1 VAEIA
6 FKGCQT
12 VQAEGRM
19 SFVAQTILPAAR
31 DQPRGEKM
39 QHVIANSFEIDI
51 DDAFPRLVNWHE
63 VVTAK
68 PFTQTV
74 TSPEL
79 SICSTESKVEGDAA
93 ARIEGEAARLVEG
106 QAIVERRAFDADGLP
121 GTYIV
126 LRSYPDGENDP
137 PSHRHIVILVPP
149 DPRFL
154 YRAEAT
160 FDEEEA
166 ETTVKAFEAALA
178 SFRLRPPERSFAE
191 ILAAR
196 EAEFQRAMDS
206 AAASRQAARKAA
218 PAPVVTVTENALT
231 VRSDLLDRD
240 VKVEIFLN
248 DGQAAVDAKQIETLL
263 DFVRLPRDLLPRI
276 KDLLYADYRKSAAE
290 IDYGADDADDPFEL
304 PDADAAFAATDI
316 RFLSISD
323 TDRWRSRFSS
333 LVLYPP
339 WEQEHGVTLIFRNGE
354 VLALSTQEAGYY
366 HPYEAP
372 LR

>member
-1 VAEIA
+1 MKHIV
-6 FKGCQT
+6 
-12 VQAEGRM
+12 
-19 SFVAQTILPAAR
+19 
-31 DQPRGEKM
+31 
-39 QHVIANSFEIDI
+39 ANSFEIDI
-51 DDAFPRLVNWHE
+51 DDAFPRVVSWHD

-68 PFTQTV
+68 PFTQTL
-74 TSPEL
+74 TSPEF
-79 SICSTESKVEGDAA
+79 SICATESKVQGDAA
-93 ARIEGEAARLVEG
+93 ARLEGEAARLAEG
-106 QAIVERRAFDADGLP
+106 QEIVERRAFDADSLP
-121 GTYIV
+121 GTCIV
-126 LRSYPDGENDP
+126 VRSSPDGETGAP
-137 PSHRHIVILVPP
+137 EHRHIVILVPP
-149 DPRFL
+149 DPTFL

-160 FDEEEA
+160 FGAEEA

-178 SFRLRPPERSFAE
+178 SFRLRPPKRSFAE

-196 EAEFQRAMDS
+196 ETEFQRAMDS
-206 AAASRQAARKAA
+206 AAASRQAAQKAT
-218 PAPVVTVTENALT
+218 PAPVVPTVTENALT
-231 VRSDLLDRD
+231 VRSDLFDRD

-263 DFVRLPRDLLPRI
+263 DFARLPPDLLPRI

-290 IDYGADDADDPFEL
+290 IDYGADDPDDPFEL

-323 TDRWRSRFSS
+323 TDRWQSRFSS

-354 VLALSTQEAGYY
+354 LLALSTQEAGYY

>member
-1 VAEIA
+1 
-6 FKGCQT
+6 
-12 VQAEGRM
+12 
-19 SFVAQTILPAAR
+19 
-31 DQPRGEKM
+31 M
-39 QHVIANSFEIDI
+39 QHIVANSFEIDI
-51 DDAFPRLVNWHE
+51 DDAFPRVVNWHE

-79 SICSTESKVEGDAA
+79 SICTTESKVQGDAA
-93 ARIEGEAARLVEG
+93 ARLEGEAARLVEG
-106 QAIVERRAFDADGLP
+106 QEIVERRALDADGAP
-121 GTYIV
+121 GSYIV
-126 LRSYPDGENDP
+126 VRSYPDGENGP
-137 PSHRHIVILVPP
+137 PSYRHIVILVPP
-149 DPRFL
+149 DPTYL
-154 YRAEAT
+154 YQAEAT
-160 FDEEEA
+160 FDAEEA

-196 EAEFQRAMDS
+196 EIEFQRAMDS
-206 AAASRQAARKAA
+206 AVASRQAAQKAA
-218 PAPVVTVTENALT
+218 PTPVVPTVTENALT
-231 VRSDLLDRD
+231 VRSELFDRD
-240 VKVEIFLN
+240 VKVEIFLK

-263 DFVRLPRDLLPRI
+263 DFVRLPRI
-276 KDLLYADYRKSAAE
+276 KELLYADYRKSAAE
-290 IDYGADDADDPFEL
+290 INYGADDPDDPFEL

-323 TDRWRSRFSS
+323 TDRWQSRFSS

-354 VLALSTQEAGYY
+354 FLALSTQEAGHY

>member
-1 VAEIA
+1 
-6 FKGCQT
+6 
-12 VQAEGRM
+12 
-19 SFVAQTILPAAR
+19 
-31 DQPRGEKM
+31 M
-39 QHVIANSFEIDI
+39 QHIVANSFAIDI
-51 DDAFPRLVNWHE
+51 DDTFPRVVNWLE

-79 SICSTESKVEGDAA
+79 SICTTESKVEGDAA
-93 ARIEGEAARLVEG
+93 ARLEGEAARLVEG
-106 QAIVERRAFDADGLP
+106 QEIVVRRALGADGLP
-121 GTYIV
+121 GIYIAV
-126 LRSYPDGENDP
+126 RTYPDGENGP

-149 DPRFL
+149 DPTFL

-160 FDEEEA
+160 FDAEEA
-166 ETTVKAFEAALA
+166 ETTIKAFEAALA

-196 EAEFQRAMDS
+196 ETEFQRAMES
-206 AAASRQAARKAA
+206 AAASRQAAQKAA
-218 PAPVVTVTENALT
+218 PAPVVPTVTENALT

-263 DFVRLPRDLLPRI
+263 DFVRLPPDLLPRI

-290 IDYGADDADDPFEL
+290 IDYGADDPDDPFEL

-316 RFLSISD
+316 RYLSISD
-323 TDRWRSRFSS
+323 TDRWQSRFSS

-354 VLALSTQEAGYY
+354 FLALSMQEAGYY

>member
-1 VAEIA
+1 
-6 FKGCQT
+6 
-12 VQAEGRM
+12 
-19 SFVAQTILPAAR
+19 
-31 DQPRGEKM
+31 M
-39 QHVIANSFEIDI
+39 QHIVANSFEIDI
-51 DDAFPRLVNWHE
+51 DDAFPRVVNWHE

-79 SICSTESKVEGDAA
+79 SICTTESKVQGDAA
-93 ARIEGEAARLVEG
+93 ARLEGEAARVVEG
-106 QAIVERRAFDADGLP
+106 QEIVERRAFDADGAP
-121 GTYIV
+121 GSYIV
-126 LRSYPDGENDP
+126 VRSHPDGENGP
-137 PSHRHIVILVPP
+137 PSYRHIVILVPP
-149 DPRFL
+149 DPAYL
-154 YRAEAT
+154 YQAEAT
-160 FDEEEA
+160 FGAAEA

-196 EAEFQRAMDS
+196 EIEFQRAMDS
-206 AAASRQAARKAA
+206 AAAARQAAQKAA
-218 PAPVVTVTENALT
+218 PAAVVPTVTENALT
-231 VRSDLLDRD
+231 VRSDLLNRD

-263 DFVRLPRDLLPRI
+263 DFVRLPPDLLPRI
-276 KDLLYADYRKSAAE
+276 KELLYADYRKAAAE
-290 IDYGADDADDPFEL
+290 IDYGADDPDDPFEL

-316 RFLSISD
+316 RYLSISD
-323 TDRWRSRFSS
+323 TDRWQSRFSS

-339 WEQEHGVTLIFRNGE
+339 WEQEHGVTLILRNGE
-354 VLALSTQEAGYY
+354 LLALSTQEAGYY

>member
-1 VAEIA
+1 
-6 FKGCQT
+6 
-12 VQAEGRM
+12 
-19 SFVAQTILPAAR
+19 
-31 DQPRGEKM
+31 M
-39 QHVIANSFEIDI
+39 QHIVANSFEIDI
-51 DDAFPRLVNWHE
+51 DDTFPRVVNWHE

-74 TSPEL
+74 TSPEF
-79 SICSTESKVEGDAA
+79 SICTTESKVEGDAA
-93 ARIEGEAARLVEG
+93 ARLEGEAARRVEG
-106 QAIVERRAFDADGLP
+106 QEIVERRAFDADGLP
-121 GTYIV
+121 GIYIAA
-126 LRSYPDGENDP
+126 RTYPDGENGP

-149 DPRFL
+149 DPTFL
-154 YRAEAT
+154 YRADAT
-160 FDEEEA
+160 FEAEEA

-196 EAEFQRAMDS
+196 ESEFQQAMER
-206 AAASRQAARKAA
+206 AAASRQAAQKAAQKAA
-218 PAPVVTVTENALT
+218 PAPVPTVTENSLT

-263 DFVRLPRDLLPRI
+263 DFVRLPPDLLPRI
-276 KDLLYADYRKSAAE
+276 KELLYADYRKSAAE
-290 IDYGADDADDPFEL
+290 IDYGADDPDDPFEL

-316 RFLSISD
+316 RYLSISD
-323 TDRWRSRFSS
+323 TDRWQSRFSS

-354 VLALSTQEAGYY
+354 FLALSTQEAGYY

>member
-1 VAEIA
+1 
-6 FKGCQT
+6 
-12 VQAEGRM
+12 
-19 SFVAQTILPAAR
+19 
-31 DQPRGEKM
+31 M

-51 DDAFPRLVNWHE
+51 DDAFPRVVNWHE

-68 PFTQTV
+68 TFTQTA
-74 TSPEL
+74 TSPEF
-79 SICSTESKVEGDAA
+79 SICATESKVQGDAA
-93 ARIEGEAARLVEG
+93 ARLEGEAARLVEG
-106 QAIVERRAFDADGLP
+106 QEIVERRAFDAGGLP
-121 GTYIV
+121 GTCIV
-126 LRSYPDGENDP
+126 VRSYPDGETGAP
-137 PSHRHIVILVPP
+137 EHRHIVILVPP
-149 DPRFL
+149 DPTYL

-160 FDEEEA
+160 FGAEEA

-191 ILAAR
+191 VLATR
-196 EAEFQRAMDS
+196 ETEFQRAMDS
-206 AAASRQAARKAA
+206 AAASRQAAQKAA
-218 PAPVVTVTENALT
+218 SAPVVPTVTENALT

-248 DGQAAVDAKQIETLL
+248 DGQAAVDTKQIETLL
-263 DFVRLPRDLLPRI
+263 DFARLPPDLLPRI

-290 IDYGADDADDPFEL
+290 IDYGADDPHDPFEL

-316 RFLSISD
+316 RYLSISD
-323 TDRWRSRFSS
+323 TDRWQSRFSS

-354 VLALSTQEAGYY
+354 LLALSTQEAGYY

>member
-1 VAEIA
+1 
-6 FKGCQT
+6 
-12 VQAEGRM
+12 
-19 SFVAQTILPAAR
+19 
-31 DQPRGEKM
+31 M
-39 QHVIANSFEIDI
+39 QHIVANSFEIDI
-51 DDAFPRLVNWHE
+51 EDAFPRVVNWHE

-74 TSPEL
+74 TSPEF
-79 SICSTESKVEGDAA
+79 SICTTESKVEGDAV

-106 QAIVERRAFDADGLP
+106 QEIVERRAFDADGLP

-126 LRSYPDGENDP
+126 VRSYPDGEAGAP
-137 PSHRHIVILVPP
+137 EHRHIVILVPP
-149 DPRFL
+149 DPTCL
-154 YRAEAT
+154 YQAEAT
-160 FDEEEA
+160 FGTAEA

-196 EAEFQRAMDS
+196 EIEFQRAMES
-206 AAASRQAARKAA
+206 AAASRQAAQKAA
-218 PAPVVTVTENALT
+218 PAPVVPTVTENSLT
-231 VRSDLLDRD
+231 VRSALFDRD
-240 VKVEIFLN
+240 VKVEIFLD

-263 DFVRLPRDLLPRI
+263 DFVRLPPDLLPRI
-276 KDLLYADYRKSAAE
+276 KELLYADYRKAAAE
-290 IDYGADDADDPFEL
+290 INYGADDPDDPFEL

-323 TDRWRSRFSS
+323 TDRWQSRFSS

-354 VLALSTQEAGYY
+354 FLALSTQEAGYY